1 MTVLAR
7 IISDTRRPVYVVV
20 DGLPDEPHTVSLRRF
35 GTPGDDPE
43 VGRLVD
49 RQEGAGSVTLQDP
62 GDPGRGEPPNNP
74 PYGVP
79 ITYEVEVDG
88 ENENPEM
95 HEAAGSPVTLAESQP
110 WPLPRLA
117 LEAKTSATP
126 DDRATTTFT
135 VTNGKQ
141 AGTATVATGDGRSI
155 EITLDA
161 SGTGTGTYQYS
172 DPGHHTYTATVTA
185 PCPVR
190 YSTWV
195 SLESSIETWAAVGGF
210 VDTWADPGRA
220 TETASATV
228 EVDVGPATLW
238 ATVTPDQPLPYI
250 QIDAWIGDPGTVT
263 AWQIERVAPQGGGD
277 QNVPIYLDDKSSG
290 AISIEDHEAPLAQPV
305 IYRLTITRKGGAVQV
320 IESSPVVLG
329 GTRGCFLTDT
339 TSGATVAVTLRAWA
353 ERSRKARQSVLA
365 VLNRAD
371 PVVLSDMHTTPE
383 GKWVFLTRTQA
394 ELEALY
400 GVLLSGR
407 LVLLRTQ
414 PASAIRTTYAAVGD
428 VSESRL
434 YPELGDAWERLVE
447 VEIQEVAPIPATARA
462 LRVGW
467 EQVADHWARWDAV
480 PADMPTWLDLSR
492 WKPVA

>member
-1 MTVLAR
+1 MVA
-7 IISDTRRPVYVVV
+7 
-20 DGLPDEPHTVSLRRF
+20 
-35 GTPGDDPE
+35 GD
-43 VGRLVD
+43 
-49 RQEGAGSVTLQDP
+49 
-62 GDPGRGEPPNNP
+62 
-74 PYGVP
+74 
-79 ITYEVEVDG
+79 
-88 ENENPEM
+88 
-95 HEAAGSPVTLAESQP
+95 QP

-141 AGTATVATGDGRSI
+141 AGKATVATGDGRSV

-161 SGTGTGTYQYS
+161 TGTGTGTYQYS

-185 PCPVR
+185 PCPVL
-190 YSTWV
+190 YATWQL
-195 SLESSIETWAAVGGF
+195 LERAIDLWSVVGEF
-210 VDTWADPGRA
+210 VQTWADTDRA

-228 EVDVGPATLW
+228 DVDVGPATLW
-238 ATVTPDQPLPYI
+238 ATVTPDQPVPHI
-250 QIDAWIGDPGTVT
+250 QIDAWIGDAGTVT

-277 QNVPIYLDDKSSG
+277 QNVPIYLGDKSSG
-290 AISIEDHEAPLAQPV
+290 AISIEDHEAPLGQTV
-305 IYRLTITRKGGAVQV
+305 IYRLTITRKNGTVQI
-320 IESSPVVLG
+320 IESSPILID

-339 TSGATVAVTLRAWA
+339 TSAATVAVTLRAWA
-353 ERSRKARQSVLA
+353 ERTSKARQSVLT
-365 VLNRAD
+365 VLNRPD
-371 PVVLSDMHTTPE
+371 PVVLSDIHTIPE

-400 GVLLSGR
+400 GVLLAGR

-414 PASAIRTTYAAVGD
+414 PDSAIRTTYAAVGD
-428 VSESRL
+428 ITESRL

-447 VEIQEVAPIPATARA
+447 VEVQEVAPIPATARA

-467 EQVADHWARWDAV
+467 DQVAANWARWDAI

-492 WKPVA
+492 WNPEG